1 MNSHKT
7 VVFAD
12 MTGSTALYEALGNE
26 GAAAVV
32 APLTQAMGVCI
43 QQHGGRV
50 VKSLGDGV
58 LGLFAEPG
66 DAVLAAAELMREH
79 RQWIGPQARES
90 HVGIHIGLASG
101 EVVEVDG
108 DCYGDAVNVAARLCE
123 RADDAEI
130 WATESVVAGLR
141 APRGMCFVRLGHLE
155 MRGKAE
161 PLVTYQIEWRAENRA
176 DLTVHS
182 ELRSDLAALE
192 SDTGP
197 AQIQLS
203 WPGAYRLFS
212 SMDIPVNVGRAPD
225 SHLCIADP
233 RVSRVHARLDWPRR
247 LRAHRPEQLRHLGAL
262 RGQRGAAAA
271 APRQLPPD
279 RLGRDRPGRAL
290 RGRERVHHRLPG
302 LRHRRAPAGLMGPG
316 AAGQRARAPRGPT
329 SPVES
334 MVPQTITAPQPSIQ
348 GVTVSP
354 RNAAP

>member
-1 MNSHKT
+1 MTGMGEGPGVNSHKT

-32 APLTQAMGVCI
+32 APLTQAMGACI
-43 QQHGGRV
+43 QRYGGRV
-50 VKSLGDGV
+50 VKNLGDGV

-90 HVGIHIGLASG
+90 HVGIHVGLASG

-182 ELRSDLAALE
+182 ELRSDLAALVA
-192 SDTGP
+192 DTGP

-233 RVSRVHARLDWPRR
+233 RVSRVHARLDWRHGAFVLTDLSSFGTWVRFEGSEAP
-247 LRAHRPEQLRHLGAL
+247 LQLRRDSCRLIGSGEIALGVPFADASASII
-262 RGQRGAAAA
+262 GFQVSGTGA
-271 APRQLPPD
+271 RQPD
-279 RLGRDRPGRAL
+279 
-290 RGRERVHHRLPG
+290 
-302 LRHRRAPAGLMGPG
+302 
-316 AAGQRARAPRGPT
+316 
-329 SPVES
+329 
-334 MVPQTITAPQPSIQ
+334 
-348 GVTVSP
+348 
-354 RNAAP
+354 